1 MVVVLD
7 QCSRTK
13 KMSLPCPM
21 EEELTLGSE
30 KMALPHPLMKTM
42 AFPLPHPSMKAMA
55 LPCPMK
61 EE

>member
-1 MVVVLD
+1 
-7 QCSRTK
+7 
-13 KMSLPCPM
+13 M

-30 KMALPHPLMKTM
+30 KMALPHPLMKTI
-42 AFPLPHPSMKAMA
+42 AFPVPHPSMKAMA

>member
-1 MVVVLD
+1 
-7 QCSRTK
+7 
-13 KMSLPCPM
+13 M

-42 AFPLPHPSMKAMA
+42 TSPLAHPSMKAMA